1 VFSFNLNSGEIK
13 YTGNEY
19 RVPSPNFIC
28 SCPIADRYSE
38 EEDNDVL
45 VEVAN
50 GNLVPTGRTNMDT
63 VVNDIIPAT
72 VEFDSAQKNALDLQ
86 LELEHARKEIDELKK
101 QISVLST
108 PNTSPETTLTTDEA
122 HDLKGFLAHQLKV
135 AKLEGA

>member
-1 VFSFNLNSGEIK
+1 M
-13 YTGNEY
+13 
-19 RVPSPNFIC
+19 
-28 SCPIADRYSE
+28 ADRYSE
-38 EEDNDVL
+38 EEDNDVRI
-45 VEVAN
+45 EVAN
-50 GNLVPTGRTNMDT
+50 GNLLPIERNVDT
-63 VVNDIIPAT
+63 VVNNTIPDT

-135 AKLEGA
+135 TKPEGA